1 MIRPRFYAML
11 LGVALTACNTRAPEP
26 ASVQAQY
33 LYLWTA
39 SGDVTQSDFLA
50 VLDVTERD
58 PRYGDLAISPN
69 HRRVVVTG

>member
-1 MIRPRFYAML
+1 ML

-33 LYLWTA
+33 LYRWTA
-39 SGDVTQSDFLA
+39 SGDATQSDFLA

-58 PRYGDLAISPN
+58 PRYGDLAIAPN